1 MIEAIGKE
9 LKILR
14 IRNGLSIEE
23 VANNFNLSYET
34 IRRYEAG
41 SVDMSIEKLEKM
53 LAYYKENV
61 DIFFKNICAYNHKI
75 DNKGKEG

>member
-34 IRRYEAG
+34 IRRYEVG

-53 LAYYKENV
+53 LAYYKEDV
-61 DIFFKNICAYNHKI
+61 DIFFKNVCAYKHKLEE
-75 DNKGKEG
+75 KE